1 MAAVAGAHI
10 VRVHDVAAVRRAV
23 QGGRGHS
30 GRLPRM
36 NHVLA
41 GLRVRDLI
49 DVAIV
54 AFVLYRVLLVFRG
67 TVAIQMLFGLGFL
80 MAARFAARQ
89 ADLRSLSFVLENFW
103 AFWVL
108 ALIVLF
114 QPELRRTLAQ
124 AGRSRLLQRV
134 VGQGSAERRQLLQ
147 EVVRAVDALAAKRIG
162 ALIAVERQVGLRA
175 YAELGVPM
183 EAVVSAELLGSLF
196 QPGSPLHDGAAL
208 VQGDR
213 ITAAGCFLPLSRN
226 LGLSRTLGTRH
237 RAAVG
242 LSEETDAVVVVV
254 SEETGV
260 ISLAVDGVIERG
272 LDPERLQERL
282 VTLLGAGEAV
292 AGRGRS
298 LLAGVRRLT
307 ARSKA

>member
-1 MAAVAGAHI
+1 VFPLL
-10 VRVHDVAAVRRAV
+10 V
-23 QGGRGHS
+23 
-30 GRLPRM
+30 
-36 NHVLA
+36 
-41 GLRVRDLI
+41 GLRVRDVVDI
-49 DVAIV
+49 VIV
-54 AFVLYRVLLVFRG
+54 AFVLYRVLLIFRG
-67 TVAIQMLFGLGFL
+67 TVAIQMLAGLGLL
-80 MAARFAARQ
+80 MAARFVSRQ

-114 QPELRRTLAQ
+114 QPELRRALAQ
-124 AGRSRLLQRV
+124 AGRNPMLQRMA
-134 VGQGSAERRQLLQ
+134 GQASAARRQLLH
-147 EVVRAVDALAAKRIG
+147 EVVRAVDALAVKRIG
-162 ALIAVERQVGLRA
+162 ALVAIERQVGLRA

-208 VQGDR
+208 IQGDR

-242 LSEETDAVVVVV
+242 LSEETDAAIVVV

-260 ISLAVDGVIERG
+260 ISLVVDGVIERG
-272 LDPERLQERL
+272 LDAERLSRS
-282 VTLLGAGEAV
+282 
-292 AGRGRS
+292 RS